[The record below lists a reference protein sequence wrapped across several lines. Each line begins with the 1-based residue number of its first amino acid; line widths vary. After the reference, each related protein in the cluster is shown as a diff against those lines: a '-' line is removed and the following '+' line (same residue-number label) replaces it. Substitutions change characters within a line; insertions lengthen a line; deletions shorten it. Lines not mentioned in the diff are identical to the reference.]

1 MDLKT
6 VFLVD
11 DHTILLDG
19 LTNLLDKEDDLKII
33 GTATNAEDALIYLK
47 DNKVDLLIT
56 DQNLP
61 GMDGLELIKQ
71 TRSLYPQIKV
81 IMLSMHDESDII
93 RSVLSEGVDG
103 YVLKKDSHFEL
114 KLAIQS
120 VFQNEVY
127 LSKGLNKILISA
139 LDQNVEKIL
148 LTEREKEILI
158 MITNDLS
165 TKEIAEKLHISSRT
179 VESHRKN
186 LLRKTGSNSVVGLV
200 NYAYKTKLI

>member
-11 DHTILLDG
+11 DHAILLDG

>member
-11 DHTILLDG
+11 DHAILLDG

-127 LSKGLNKILISA
+127 LSKELNKILISA
-139 LDQNVEKIL
+139 LDQNVEKII